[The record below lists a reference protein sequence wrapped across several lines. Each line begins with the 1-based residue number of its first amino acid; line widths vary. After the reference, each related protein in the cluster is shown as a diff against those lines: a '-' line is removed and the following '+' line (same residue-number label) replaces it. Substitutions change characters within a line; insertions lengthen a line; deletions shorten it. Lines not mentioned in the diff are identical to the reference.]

1 MNLKIWGFSER
12 PHLKSAMPLIVLLV
26 AASTVPVLASSA
38 KPRAQ
43 WTFMVYLDG
52 DNNLDYYGY
61 QNLEAMESVG
71 STNGVNI
78 IVLWDRYDDFANLYK
93 VGLGGLTLVR
103 GFSLNGEEANMGD
116 PETLR
121 NFVSFT
127 TQKFKADNYALVLW
141 DHGDDH
147 RGCCWD
153 DHPDDYLSHQ
163 EITWALDGFHL
174 NIVAF
179 DACVSGMIEIAYEYV
194 WAGLE
199 IDYLVA
205 TEGYVPYA
213 GYPYTAFLG
222 ALAAAPDMNA
232 YDFSTVI
239 VDSYVSFY
247 EDLRPASRLVELA
260 SIDLSC
266 IGDIVDQLCCV
277 TGFLTGWL
285 ETDRDTAHGIIG
297 SAKGAGHL
305 GWSEYGWEAYIDLP
319 TFFQVLAENGV
330 PGAADLYQMLG
341 NAMYVSASHALSSA
355 EGMGIFFPG
364 SYSSF
369 LNNEMWYGDYYLF
382 MQFPHEGWW
391 EFLQAYWGV

>member
-1 MNLKIWGFSER
+1 MKSWGIQVSPRLKIA
-12 PHLKSAMPLIVLLV
+12 LPLVALLV
-26 AASTVPVLASSA
+26 VASTVPVLASSA
-38 KPRAQ
+38 KPRIQ

-52 DNNLDYYGY
+52 DNNLDYYAY
-61 QNLEAMESVG
+61 LNIEAMKSVG
-71 STNGVNI
+71 STDNVNI
-78 IVLWDRYDDFANLYK
+78 IVLWDKYDDVANLYK
-93 VGLGGLTLVR
+93 VGLNELTVVR

-116 PETLR
+116 PETLKS
-121 NFVSFT
+121 FVSFA

-163 EITWALDGFHL
+163 EISWALDGFHI
-174 NIVAF
+174 NILSF

-213 GYPYTAFLG
+213 GYPYAAFLG
-222 ALAAAPDMNA
+222 ALAAAPTMNA
-232 YDFSTVI
+232 YQFSTVI
-239 VDSYVSFY
+239 VDSYVAFY

-260 SIDLSC
+260 SIDLGC
-266 IGDIVDQLCCV
+266 IEDVVDQLCYV
-277 TGFLTGWL
+277 TGVLTDSL
-285 ETDRDTAHGIIG
+285 QIDRDTTHSIIG

-319 TFFQVLAENGV
+319 TFVEVLAEKGV
-330 PGAADLYQMLG
+330 PGAAELCQMLG
-341 NAMYVSASHALSSA
+341 DAMYVRASNALSSA

-369 LNNEMWYGDYYLF
+369 VNNEIWYGDYYLF